1 MRFFNPSVNFDGVLT
16 MDGTPS
22 AANHLITKSF
32 AEANLVAG
40 IHADSSNYAELVS
53 VGGVKQLKLKPLT
66 ITDVSVDTSA
76 TSLNNWISAN
86 YSNGNEKQEGDII
99 ILTETGTTRPESF
112 IHNGGTAGTAAD
124 WTAIQGSDVQAS
136 EVRGFLS
143 GGSGITYN
151 SGNGQISADQAAIR
165 GFFSADA
172 GGLLAYDSSNGV
184 FNLTATT
191 VQNQITVSGG
201 LLAKSGGEL
210 SLTSGN
216 VRGLFSAGA
225 NLAYDSST
233 GSYSIA
239 DSVIRGKISA
249 KSGALISYDNSN
261 GEIDLQASTI
271 QSQITVAGGLLSK
284 SAGQITLASAAV
296 LGEFSGTGLITY
308 DDSNGEIGLTAAS
321 VRNQL
326 SVNGSG
332 LLQYNNS
339 TGQFDLTATTVQN
352 QITVAGGLLAKSG
365 GEIAL
370 SSSSVRGQIS
380 ASSPGADTNLLAYN
394 AGVGEL
400 SVLLSSFRKQFASQ
414 ALTANTFA
422 TLNHGLGQ
430 KLVHVSAMDASGN
443 LVQLEV
449 QYQDTNNVKVKSAV
463 GVTLDI
469 AVSI

>member
-40 IHADSSNYAELVS
+40 IHSDSSNYAELVS
-53 VGGVKQLKLKPLT
+53 VGGVKQLRLKPLT
-66 ITDVSVDTSA
+66 ITDVRVDTSA
-76 TSLNNWISAN
+76 ATFSAWLSAN
-86 YSNGNEKQEGDII
+86 YSAGTEYQESDVI
-99 ILTETGTTRPESF
+99 ILTGTSATRPESF
-112 IHNGGTAGTAAD
+112 IHNGGSAGTAAD

-143 GGSGITYN
+143 GGSGIDYN
-151 SGNGQISADQAAIR
+151 SSSGAISANQADIR

-172 GGLLAYDSSNGV
+172 GGILSYDSSNGV
-184 FNLTATT
+184 YNLTAAT
-191 VQNQITVSGG
+191 VQAQITASG
-201 LLAKSGGEL
+201 LLNKSGGEL
-210 SLTSGN
+210 SLTSGD
-216 VRGLFSAGA
+216 VRALFSGGD
-225 NLAYDSST
+225 NITYDSTS
-233 GSYSIA
+233 GAISI
-239 DSVIRGKISA
+239 SNGRIRSRFSLE
-249 KSGALISYDNSN
+249 SGALLSYDDSS
-261 GEIDLQASTI
+261 GKFDLQASTI
-271 QSQITVAGGLLSK
+271 QNQITVAGGLLAK
-284 SAGQITLASAAV
+284 SAGEISLASANV
-296 LGEFSGTGLITY
+296 RGLFSATGLATYNNGTGAI
-308 DDSNGEIGLTAAS
+308 DVAS
-321 VRNQL
+321 SAVRNVL
-326 SVNGSG
+326 SVDGSG
-332 LLQYNNS
+332 LLSYDS
-339 TGQFDLTATTVQN
+339 TAGQFNLTATTVQN

-380 ASSPGADTNLLAYN
+380 ASSPGADTNMLAYN

-430 KLVHVSAMDASGN
+430 KLVHVSAMDSSGN